1 MVDMKNFSD
10 LIRLAKGRE
19 PKRVVLIG
27 SEDREG
33 VKALKLAVEEGI
45 ALPIFVGDEKRTS
58 QILSEE
64 GLEIEVIPA
73 SSSDE
78 ACEK

>member
-1 MVDMKNFSD
+1 MVEMKNFSD

-33 VKALKLAVEEGI
+33 VKALKSAVEE
-45 ALPIFVGDEKRTS
+45 
-58 QILSEE
+58 
-64 GLEIEVIPA
+64 
-73 SSSDE
+73 
-78 ACEK
+78 